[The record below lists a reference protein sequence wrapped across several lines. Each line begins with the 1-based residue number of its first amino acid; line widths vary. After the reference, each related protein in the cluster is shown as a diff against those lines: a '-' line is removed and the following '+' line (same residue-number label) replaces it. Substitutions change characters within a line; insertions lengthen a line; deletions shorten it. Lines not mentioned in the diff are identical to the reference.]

1 MYFLLIIQGICLRAN
16 KPIILVDDSPQSQKI
31 VELFMNNEI
40 EFVKYHIQ
48 KFEESCCGELPTT
61 KTPSVIAVEG
71 IFKEESLI
79 MNYIEYMKQKKD
91 KGDLEVRNNKSIQ
104 TNHVDEADSAYW

>member
-1 MYFLLIIQGICLRAN
+1 LIPGIKLRAR

-31 VELFMNNEI
+31 LELFKNNKI
-40 EFVKYHIQ
+40 EFVKYHIK

-61 KTPSVIAVEG
+61 KAPSVIAAEG

-79 MNYIEYMKQKKD
+79 MNYIEYVKKKEKEDRRDSKNKNTQK
-91 KGDLEVRNNKSIQ
+91 NQI
-104 TNHVDEADSAYW
+104 DETDSAYW

>member
-1 MYFLLIIQGICLRAN
+1 LRAR
-16 KPIILVDDSPQSQKI
+16 KPIILIDDTPQSQKI
-31 VELFMNNEI
+31 IELFKKNEI

-61 KTPSVIAVEG
+61 KAPSVIAAEG

-79 MNYIEYMKQKKD
+79 MNYIEYMKQKKAN
-91 KGDLEVRNNKSIQ
+91 GDLQAKKNENIQ
-104 TNHVDEADSAYW
+104 KNHIDETDSAYW

>member
-1 MYFLLIIQGICLRAN
+1 MIVQGIYLRAR

-31 VELFMNNEI
+31 VELFMNNGI

-61 KTPSVIAVEG
+61 RTPSVIAAEG

-79 MNYIEYMKQKKD
+79 MNYIEYIKEKKD
-91 KGDLEVRNNKSIQ
+91 KGYLEDKKDKSKQNNHI
-104 TNHVDEADSAYW
+104 DETDSAYW

>member
-1 MYFLLIIQGICLRAN
+1 MRAR
-16 KPIILVDDSPQSQKI
+16 KPIILIDDTPQSQKI
-31 VELFMNNEI
+31 IELFKKNEI

-61 KTPSVIAVEG
+61 KAPSVIAAEG

-79 MNYIEYMKQKKD
+79 INYIEYMKQKKAN
-91 KGDLEVRNNKSIQ
+91 GDLQDKKNKNIQ
-104 TNHVDEADSAYW
+104 KNHIDESDSAYW

>member
-1 MYFLLIIQGICLRAN
+1 MRAR
-16 KPIILVDDSPQSQKI
+16 KPIILIDDTPQSQKI
-31 VELFMNNEI
+31 IELFKKNEI

-61 KTPSVIAVEG
+61 KAPSVIAAEG

-79 MNYIEYMKQKKD
+79 INYIEYMKQKKD
-91 KGDLEVRNNKSIQ
+91 KGDLQAKKNKNIQ
-104 TNHVDEADSAYW
+104 KNHIDETDSAYW

>member
-1 MYFLLIIQGICLRAN
+1 MRAR
-16 KPIILVDDSPQSQKI
+16 KPIILIDDSPQSQKI
-31 VELFMNNEI
+31 IELFRKNEI

-61 KTPSVIAVEG
+61 KAPSVIAAEG

-91 KGDLEVRNNKSIQ
+91 DGDLQAEKNKNKQ
-104 TNHVDEADSAYW
+104 KNHINETDSAYW

>member
-1 MYFLLIIQGICLRAN
+1 MRAR
-16 KPIILVDDSPQSQKI
+16 KPIILIDDTPQSQKI
-31 VELFMNNEI
+31 IELFKKNEI

-61 KTPSVIAVEG
+61 KAPSVIAAEG

-79 MNYIEYMKQKKD
+79 MNYIEYMKQKKAN
-91 KGDLEVRNNKSIQ
+91 GDLQTKKNENIQ
-104 TNHVDEADSAYW
+104 KNHIDETDSAYW

>member
-1 MYFLLIIQGICLRAN
+1 MIQGIKLRAR
-16 KPIILVDDSPQSQKI
+16 KPIILVDDSLQSQKI
-31 VELFMNNEI
+31 VELFKKNEI
-40 EFVKYHIQ
+40 EYVKYHIQ

-61 KTPSVIAVEG
+61 KTPSVIAAEG

-91 KGDLEVRNNKSIQ
+91 NEDLEGRKNKNIQ
-104 TNHVDEADSAYW
+104 KKHIDEIDSAYW

>member
-1 MYFLLIIQGICLRAN
+1 MRAR
-16 KPIILVDDSPQSQKI
+16 KPIILIDDTPQSQKI
-31 VELFMNNEI
+31 IELFKKNEI

-61 KTPSVIAVEG
+61 KAPSVIAAEG

-79 MNYIEYMKQKKD
+79 MNYIEYMKQKKAN
-91 KGDLEVRNNKSIQ
+91 GDLQAKKNENIQ
-104 TNHVDEADSAYW
+104 KNHIDETDSAYW

>member
-1 MYFLLIIQGICLRAN
+1 MRAR
-16 KPIILVDDSPQSQKI
+16 KPIILIDDTPQSQKI
-31 VELFMNNEI
+31 IELFKKNEI

-61 KTPSVIAVEG
+61 KAPSVIAAEG

-79 MNYIEYMKQKKD
+79 VNYIEYMKQKKENE
-91 KGDLEVRNNKSIQ
+91 DLQAKKNKNIQ
-104 TNHVDEADSAYW
+104 KNHTDETDSAYW

>member
-1 MYFLLIIQGICLRAN
+1 MIIQGICLRAR

-31 VELFMNNEI
+31 VELFINNEI

-61 KTPSVIAVEG
+61 KTPSVIAAEG

-79 MNYIEYMKQKKD
+79 LYYIEYMKQKKD
-91 KGDLEVRNNKSIQ
+91 KEDVADKKNKNFQ
-104 TNHVDEADSAYW
+104 EKHMDETDSAYW

>member
-1 MYFLLIIQGICLRAN
+1 MRAR
-16 KPIILVDDSPQSQKI
+16 KPIILIDDTPQSQKI
-31 VELFMNNEI
+31 IELFKKNDI

-61 KTPSVIAVEG
+61 KAPSVIAAEG

-79 MNYIEYMKQKKD
+79 INYIEYMKQKKD
-91 KGDLEVRNNKSIQ
+91 KGDLQAKKNKNIQKNNI
-104 TNHVDEADSAYW
+104 DETDSAYW

>member
-1 MYFLLIIQGICLRAN
+1 MRAR

-31 VELFMNNEI
+31 IELFKNNNI
-40 EFVKYHIQ
+40 EFVKYHIK

-61 KTPSVIAVEG
+61 KAPSVIAAEG

-79 MNYIEYMKQKKD
+79 MDYIEYVKQKKEKED
-91 KGDLEVRNNKSIQ
+91 RGASKNKN
-104 TNHVDEADSAYW
+104 TKKNHIDETDSAYW

>member
-1 MYFLLIIQGICLRAN
+1 MRAR
-16 KPIILVDDSPQSQKI
+16 KPIILIDDTPQSQKI
-31 VELFMNNEI
+31 IELFKKNEI

-61 KTPSVIAVEG
+61 KAPSVIAAEG

-79 MNYIEYMKQKKD
+79 INYIEYMKQKKD
-91 KGDLEVRNNKSIQ
+91 KGDLQAKKNKNIQKNNI
-104 TNHVDEADSAYW
+104 DETDSAYW

>member
-1 MYFLLIIQGICLRAN
+1 MRAR
-16 KPIILVDDSPQSQKI
+16 KPIILIDDSPQSQKI
-31 VELFMNNEI
+31 IELFKKNKI

-61 KTPSVIAVEG
+61 KAPSVIAAEG

-91 KGDLEVRNNKSIQ
+91 NGDLQAEKNKNKQ
-104 TNHVDEADSAYW
+104 KNHINETDSAYW

>member
-1 MYFLLIIQGICLRAN
+1 MKAR
-16 KPIILVDDSPQSQKI
+16 KPIILIDDSPQSQKI
-31 VELFMNNEI
+31 VELFIKNDI

-61 KTPSVIAVEG
+61 KAPSVIAAEG

-79 MNYIEYMKQKKD
+79 MNYVEYMKQKKD
-91 KGDLEVRNNKSIQ
+91 NVDLQSKKNKNMEKNQI
-104 TNHVDEADSAYW
+104 DETDSAYW